1 MTQSFSIFTVQ
12 PFAPIQLQDS
22 SPIMYNV
29 NKMSNSEILTTE
41 LRSIL
46 EWRFRWRCRCPS
58 GMTIPYFATMHAS
71 MNLCPRRIS
80 NLALI
85 STTRCNKLRFKSK
98 TLGGRSSKTSSTRC
112 ENAKKGKSINKQKK
126 MALNAQHV
134 RFTRF
139 FSSAIFTE
147 KRTSLWASV
156 HPGNAAIKD
165 KPEYFC
171 EVIFSGNVLA
181 DVNVAFA
188 YLSNLMLYQSKLI

>member
-1 MTQSFSIFTVQ
+1 MVFRPKVGIFVKVWVVSAIV
-12 PFAPIQLQDS
+12 PFTPHPLPPTPGIVALA
-22 SPIMYNV
+22 
-29 NKMSNSEILTTE
+29 
-41 LRSIL
+41 
-46 EWRFRWRCRCPS
+46 
-58 GMTIPYFATMHAS
+58 PYFATMHAS